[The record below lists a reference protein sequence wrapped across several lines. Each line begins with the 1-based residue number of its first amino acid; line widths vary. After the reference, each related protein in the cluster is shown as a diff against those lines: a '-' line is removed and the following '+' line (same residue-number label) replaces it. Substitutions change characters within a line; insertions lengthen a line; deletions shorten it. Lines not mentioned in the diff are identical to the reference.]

1 MNILHST
8 ESINRQN
15 LTAAKTKFFTKRN
28 ARILSILIV
37 VCIFSSAQAQNNNVR
52 NEAMRLANDTA
63 DARIEAKLVELALKG
78 PMFIGSIHQNKI
90 TEYQL
95 RGAKN
100 AWLNLLTLSTNYND
114 QSFTQTNQTIVYP
127 KYFFGL
133 TIPLGTL
140 LSRTEVKAATE
151 QVQISKINQEQLRRN
166 ITADIIGKW
175 KQYKSMSALIALENE
190 MLSDVDAAL
199 LQSEEKFRNGT
210 ITIEAYNASQRS
222 KSDEL
227 AKLINLRLQ
236 QDLLKLEIEKMIGT
250 PLETVVKK

>member
-1 MNILHST
+1 MNIFHSSERIKKQKLAAT
-8 ESINRQN
+8 ERKLVSGKNYG
-15 LTAAKTKFFTKRN
+15 L
-28 ARILSILIV
+28 ILIV
-37 VCIFSSAQAQNNNVR
+37 TVACIFSTAQAQNNNLR
-52 NEAMRLANDTA
+52 NETMRLANDTA
-63 DARIEAKLVELALKG
+63 DARIETKLVELAMQG
-78 PMFIGSIHQNKI
+78 PLFIGSIHQNKI

-114 QSFTQTNQTIVYP
+114 QSFTQTNQTVVYP

-199 LQSEEKFRNGT
+199 LQSE
-210 ITIEAYNASQRS
+210 
-222 KSDEL
+222 
-227 AKLINLRLQ
+227 
-236 QDLLKLEIEKMIGT
+236 
-250 PLETVVKK
+250 

>member
-1 MNILHST
+1 MYILHLT
-8 ESINRQN
+8 GMINN
-15 LTAAKTKFFTKRN
+15 EKLTIAQINIFRRMKYRLPLMLITVCFFYT
-28 ARILSILIV
+28 I
-37 VCIFSSAQAQNNNVR
+37 QAQNNVR
-52 NEAMRLANDTA
+52 NEAARLTNDTA
-63 DARIEAKLVELALKG
+63 DGRIEAKLVELALNG
-78 PMFIGSIHQNKI
+78 PLFLASVHQNKI

-100 AWLNLLTLSTNYND
+100 AWMNLLSVSANYND
-114 QSFTQTNQTIVYP
+114 QTFAQTTQAYVFP
-127 KYFFGL
+127 KYLFGV

-166 ITADIIGKW
+166 IRADVLGKW
-175 KQYKSMSALIALENE
+175 KQYRLAASLIALGNE

-210 ITIEAYNASQRS
+210 ITIEVYNASQRS
-222 KSDEL
+222 KNDEL
-227 AKLINLRLQ
+227 AKLLNLRLQ

-250 PLETVVKK
+250 TLESVVRK